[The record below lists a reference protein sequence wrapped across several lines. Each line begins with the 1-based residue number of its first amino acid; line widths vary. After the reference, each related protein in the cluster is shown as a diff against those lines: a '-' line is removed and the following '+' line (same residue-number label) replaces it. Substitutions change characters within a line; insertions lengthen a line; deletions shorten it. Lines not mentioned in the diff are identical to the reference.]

1 MIYCWTS
8 FHQQTLNILFVK
20 ASKLMDMTVFG
31 HCKSISLSREGGMCA
46 SVGREEVKRT
56 HICMYWTTINLQDR
70 LIDNWQQVT
79 TEMVRRRTSGRLSN
93 HHDKGTGTP
102 NNGFLRNT
110 LKTLFRLSRVRA
122 IKFVSLQ
129 STQGNLS
136 LFEITR
142 ASGWFPPQ
150 NFRCVLT
157 FN

>member
-8 FHQQTLNILFVK
+8 FHQQTLNIVLVK
-20 ASKLMDMTVFG
+20 ASKLMDITVFG

-56 HICMYWTTINLQDR
+56 YICMYWTTINLQDR

-79 TEMVRRRTSGRLSN
+79 TEMVHRRTRGRLSN
-93 HHDKGTGTP
+93 HHDKGTGAP

-142 ASGWFPPQ
+142 ASGWFPPKILGA
-150 NFRCVLT
+150 F
-157 FN
+157 